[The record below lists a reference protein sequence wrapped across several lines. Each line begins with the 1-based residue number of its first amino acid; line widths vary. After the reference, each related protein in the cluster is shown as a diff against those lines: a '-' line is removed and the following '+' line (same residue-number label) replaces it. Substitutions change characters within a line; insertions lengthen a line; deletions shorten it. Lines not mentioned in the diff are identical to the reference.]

1 MFYVIMTPLVICA
14 ILSVIWCIRSEKD
27 TPAHTK
33 SKTPKIERIDSSYAN
48 HKWKEKVD
56 YIYSKFVAC
65 GMENIS
71 KNDFAKTLINFIHN
85 NKHCP
90 FTNPSTY
97 IEYILYISND
107 LVLADLLKIF
117 NVVDEVFLYVM
128 EKLFRL
134 GLDKDFFEDSIMKL
148 NKSDIK
154 NFVEY
159 ISTDY
164 GIEGWA
170 LKQCYTKKYEADVL
184 NRR

>member
-1 MFYVIMTPLVICA
+1 
-14 ILSVIWCIRSEKD
+14 
-27 TPAHTK
+27 
-33 SKTPKIERIDSSYAN
+33 
-48 HKWKEKVD
+48 
-56 YIYSKFVAC
+56 
-65 GMENIS
+65 MENIS
-71 KNDFAKTLINFIHN
+71 KNDFAKTLINFFHN
-85 NKHCP
+85 NKHHP
-90 FTNPSTY
+90 FMNPSTY

-164 GIEGWA
+164 GIEGRA
-170 LKQCYTKKYEADVL
+170 LKLCYTKKYEADVL